1 MRKIWITPLL
11 LTLMGAAL
19 LTRVFAQQLDELDA
33 LKVAPE
39 FQKLVFE
46 NALVRVSEE
55 RVPAGKATPKH
66 RHSRGLTIAM
76 TDYQVEQKIYPAG
89 QVVHNIRKAG
99 DINWTDGI
107 THETR
112 NEGTTNQ
119 YVVRIELK

>member
-1 MRKIWITPLL
+1 MRKIWIAPFL
-11 LTLMGAAL
+11 LTLAAGAYF
-19 LTRVFAQQLDELDA
+19 TRVFAQQSDELDT

-39 FQKLVFE
+39 YQKLVFE

-89 QVVHNIRKAG
+89 QVVHTSRKFG
-99 DINWTDGI
+99 EINWTDGI
-107 THETR
+107 IHETR